1 MNVEELLRI
10 RRENAAIEA
19 EFIGEVIVQVPTDGI
34 EVEFEDED
42 DEEEEEEVDEVERE
56 FPITFKKIGDRFYV
70 AERMRVG

>member
-34 EVEFEDED
+34 EVKFEDEE
-42 DEEEEEEVDEVERE
+42 DEEEEVGEIERE
-56 FPITFKKIGDRFYV
+56 FPITFKKFGDRFYV
-70 AERMRVG
+70 VERMRVG